1 MFGLWKK
8 KASTLFIKIMD
19 VVDIIRHDYEE
30 GISFCMID
38 FRYCDEIHSMGSC
51 VFPFDAEEIQENIR
65 FVFDNQVYNSIEEYV
80 NCVQIGG
87 AHIFELEE
95 PIEVVRAGVINGET
109 LLRSPWDETR
119 LADYALNKE

>member
-80 NCVQIGG
+80 N
-87 AHIFELEE
+87 
-95 PIEVVRAGVINGET
+95 GET